1 MPTGPRHGM
10 IPPSDTDLPGR
21 PRIPPGYRV
30 GSVPYLNALPLTAG
44 LEQDIL
50 LEPPSQLGRGLREE
64 RLDAALVSST
74 EILFSD
80 RLRAL
85 SGYGILSR
93 GPVYSVFLAHRT
105 PLEKLKRIHVDPASC
120 TSVNLLR
127 VLLERRGIRPE
138 FQTLNSYAG
147 ASDLDAVLLIG
158 NPAIQ
163 FRRAPYDHRIWDLGA
178 AWREWTGLPFVYALW
193 AVRDGV
199 DEPPLARALHATAE
213 SGLARLPQL
222 IERSTAFDFE
232 FRRAY
237 VGGHIQYEL
246 DAAARAGLEQFR
258 QLLSAS
264 AGRPVH
270 PVRWIPAPTNPG
282 DVT

>member
-1 MPTGPRHGM
+1 MRTGLPIGM
-10 IPPSDTDLPGR
+10 IPPGEPDLPAR

-30 GSVPYLNALPLTAG
+30 GSVPYLNALPLTAAV
-44 LEQDIL
+44 ERDIV
-50 LEPPSQLGRGLREE
+50 LEPPSQLGRALRED

-74 EILFSD
+74 EVLFSD

-85 SGYGILSR
+85 SGYGIVSR

-105 PLEKLKRIHVDPASC
+105 PLEKLTHIHVDPASC

-127 VLLERRGIRPE
+127 VLLEHRGVRPE

-147 ASDLDAVLLIG
+147 ASALDAVLLIG

-199 DEPPLARALHATAE
+199 DAEPLARALHAAAE

-246 DAAARAGLEQFR
+246 DAAARAGLELFR
-258 QLLSAS
+258 QRLSAS

-270 PVRWIPAPTNPG
+270 PVRWIPTPTNPV
-282 DVT
+282 DLT